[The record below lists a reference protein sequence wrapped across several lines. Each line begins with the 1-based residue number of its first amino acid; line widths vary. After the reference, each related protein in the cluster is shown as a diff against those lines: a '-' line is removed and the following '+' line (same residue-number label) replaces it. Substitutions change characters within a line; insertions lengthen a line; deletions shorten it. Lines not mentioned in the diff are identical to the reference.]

1 MCIKNSNFAGDMRK
15 IILFIVCILS
25 AIAALGQTHSSADKL
40 FQSGDYAGASQAY
53 AALLKSY
60 PTNALYLYRYARCAQ
75 EMGDDTTAI
84 QYFDKAGDRYKL
96 KYFYLGESY
105 LRLWR
110 AEEAIEAYNTYLNTL
125 KEPNER
131 EAYILKRIAEAE
143 KLQRYLRRVEKLQVI
158 DSIEVALDSM
168 LQVCILSAEAGTL
181 TWDSVGSTIYTNQ
194 RGDRQIKTTLAD
206 STRILTTTHRLLD
219 EWTQPD
225 TLPHN
230 INFTQDQRSP
240 YILNDG
246 VTLYFAANDSNG
258 LGGLDIYVSRYNMAT
273 ENFTTPEN
281 LGMPYNSPANEYLFV
296 LDEMHQIGYLATDR
310 FATEGRVHVY
320 SFAISEQKE
329 YWRNIAID
337 SLVAY
342 ARLEDFEVFT
352 KDSLPAANP
361 IYTEENTDEIGDFCF
376 IINDSIVY
384 HSLHDFQDTQAKD
397 KYLEWV
403 KTEEQYREELQ
414 QLASLRQQYAT
425 AEAEKKT
432 VLAPVILQ
440 LENNQSQLS
449 RRSQLLL
456 IEIRQIE
463 MSAR

>member
-15 IILFIVCILS
+15 IIFFIVCIFG
-25 AIAALGQTHSSADKL
+25 AATALGQTHSSADKL

-75 EMGDDTTAI
+75 EMGNDTTAI

-96 KYFYLGESY
+96 KYFYLGKSY

-168 LQVCILSAEAGTL
+168 LQVCTLSAEAGTL

-329 YWRNIAID
+329 YWRNIASVEDYFHTNMDFLKPEVRNYFFKQYPDIYSKVED
-337 SLVAY
+337 LPPAKYNVGSAVKNSLISSGCIVNG
-342 ARLEDFEVFT
+342 EV
-352 KDSLPAANP
+352 
-361 IYTEENTDEIGDFCF
+361 ENSVVFKKVYIGNNCVIKNSIIMNDVYIGDNTYIENC
-376 IINDSIVY
+376 IVESRDTIQADSCYVGEGEIKIV
-384 HSLHDFQDTQAKD
+384 
-397 KYLEWV
+397 V
-403 KTEEQYREELQ
+403 
-414 QLASLRQQYAT
+414 
-425 AEAEKKT
+425 EKN
-432 VLAPVILQ
+432 ARYVI
-440 LENNQSQLS
+440 
-449 RRSQLLL
+449 
-456 IEIRQIE
+456 
-463 MSAR
+463 